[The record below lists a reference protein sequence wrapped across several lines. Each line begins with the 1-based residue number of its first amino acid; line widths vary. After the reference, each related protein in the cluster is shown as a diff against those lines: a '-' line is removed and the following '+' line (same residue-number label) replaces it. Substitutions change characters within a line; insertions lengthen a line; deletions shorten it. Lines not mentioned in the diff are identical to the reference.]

1 MQKFI
6 FFTTQGC
13 HLCELAEALL
23 VTHMNPDIH
32 QVDLLDIA
40 YDDQLLALYGERIP
54 VLKNEI
60 TEAEL
65 GWPFDAP
72 QLLDFIGR

>member
-1 MQKFI
+1 MQNFI

-23 VTHMNPDIH
+23 IAHLDPDIH
-32 QVDLLDIA
+32 QVDVFDIA

-54 VLKNEI
+54 LIKNEI
-60 TEAEL
+60 TETEL
-65 GWPFDAP
+65 GWPFDAA
-72 QLLDFIGR
+72 QLLVFIDH

>member
-1 MQKFI
+1 MQNFI

-23 VTHMNPDIH
+23 VAHLDPEAH
-32 QVDLLDIA
+32 QVDVFDIA
-40 YDDQLLALYGERIP
+40 YDDQLLERYGERIP
-54 VLKNEI
+54 LIKNEI

-65 GWPFDAP
+65 GWPFDAAK
-72 QLLDFIGR
+72 LLAFINH

>member
-13 HLCELAEALL
+13 HLCELAETLL

-54 VLKNEI
+54 VLKNEK

-65 GWPFDAP
+65 GWPFDAA
-72 QLLDFIGR
+72 QLLDFIGY